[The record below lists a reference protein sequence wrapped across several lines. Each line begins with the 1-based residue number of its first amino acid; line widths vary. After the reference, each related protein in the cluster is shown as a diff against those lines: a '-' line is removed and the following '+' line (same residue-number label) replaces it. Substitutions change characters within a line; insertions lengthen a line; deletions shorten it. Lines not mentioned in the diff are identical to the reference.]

1 MKRPAIFF
9 DRDNTLIVSD
19 GYLGDPDKV
28 ILMEGAADAVV
39 RAREMGFATVVV
51 SNQSGVAR
59 GMFSENDVI
68 LVNRRMDEMLL
79 AANPAAVIDRH
90 EFCPFHPEAPLEQY
104 RKETHLRKPGPGM
117 ILEAAEKLALDLS
130 RSWLIGD
137 APRDIEAGQ
146 AAGCRTILL
155 HLPDLPAS
163 PAASEKL
170 STPPDCIVANLKEAM
185 DFIEKSLQ
193 AADEPPAPA
202 LPASSSTNAP
212 APLLAPA
219 VAEPVVKLERL
230 ENLAEQIL
238 TELRQRNQ
246 HADYADFSISKL
258 MAGIVQ
264 VIAVALMFLAYLA
277 YTRTGDKGWDN
288 FYSLMAYAL
297 FFQMFTISL
306 LIMGRQK

>member
-1 MKRPAIFF
+1 
-9 DRDNTLIVSD
+9 
-19 GYLGDPDKV
+19 
-28 ILMEGAADAVV
+28 
-39 RAREMGFATVVV
+39 MGFSTVVV

-79 AANPAAVIDRH
+79 ADNPAAVIDRH

-104 RKETHLRKPGPGM
+104 RRETHLRKPGPGM

-137 APRDIEAGQ
+137 APRDIEAGK

-155 HLPDLPAS
+155 HLPDLPSS

-170 STPPDCIVANLKEAM
+170 NTPPDCIVASLKEAM

-193 AADEPPAPA
+193 TPENPPGTSSGSSSQAGNAAPPA
-202 LPASSSTNAP
+202 TAP
-212 APLLAPA
+212 ATENVLKPD
-219 VAEPVVKLERL
+219 RL

-306 LIMGRQK
+306 LIMGRQR